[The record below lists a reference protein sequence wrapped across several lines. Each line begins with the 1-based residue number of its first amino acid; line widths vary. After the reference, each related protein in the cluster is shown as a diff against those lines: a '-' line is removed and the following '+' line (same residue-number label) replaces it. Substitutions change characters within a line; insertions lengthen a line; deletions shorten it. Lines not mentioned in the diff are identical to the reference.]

1 MKKFRLIFSFYLQEV
16 KNEVIHNPKA
26 AGLWLPRGILDGL
39 AIILIRNWL
48 ARNLNLGILVTL
60 IAAISLSFL
69 VAVLYSYSKLF
80 SSRRSSFL
88 LVTPIPFSDYLLE
101 KTAEIMAPNIE
112 LVFLL
117 GTPILLVGKLPL
129 GSALLILVT
138 IVLGILAASFLAVM
152 VVLFLVHWL
161 FSKKLL
167 IILGGFFALASTVLI
182 STFTRLGTIRLDLVK
197 LNILR
202 ISSSILLAESV
213 VAVGFLILIVSAPFL
228 LEKIYSNNRSKIL
241 GARLMTK
248 GGWRNRSQFNL
259 FSYAK
264 GGVSDIFIKEV
275 ILSLRNPMIWLR
287 FILVLAFFAFYP
299 ILKLKLVIDRSFF
312 FTLAFNVSFAT
323 LLVHIFMNE
332 VVINTF
338 ISETRR
344 LALVLTAPITTEK
357 IVFSKFIGSLCLS
370 LPLSILGV
378 AAFSAWAKT
387 GWLHL
392 GLSIFLVI
400 FINIG
405 VVGTLVGLGASNTD
419 LNRDI
424 SAYLDQFMVE
434 QVFITSPKSVFILM
448 AGTLVLL
455 ADLGLLFLA
464 YYFITIR
471 LASSLKTFAL
481 VAVVLIVFNFMT
493 ALTSLHL
500 GEKWL

>member
-1 MKKFRLIFSFYLQEV
+1 LQEV
-16 KNEVIHNPKA
+16 KNEVIHNPRT

-48 ARNLNLGILVTL
+48 ASNLNLGILVTL

-88 LVTPIPFSDYLLE
+88 LVAPIPFSDYLLE
-101 KTAEIMAPNIE
+101 KTAEIVAPNIE

-117 GTPILLVGKLPL
+117 GVPVLLVGKLPL
-129 GSALLILVT
+129 GLALLVLVT

-152 VVLFLVHWL
+152 VALFLAHWL

-167 IILGGFFALASTVLI
+167 ILAGFFALASTVLVSI
-182 STFTRLGTIRLDLVK
+182 FARLETIRLDLVK
-197 LNILR
+197 LNVFR
-202 ISSSILLAESV
+202 ISSSVLLVESV
-213 VAVGFLILIVSAPFL
+213 VAIGFLILTVNTPPL
-228 LEKIYSNNRSKIL
+228 LEKIYSNNRSKVL
-241 GARLMTK
+241 EARLMTK
-248 GGWRNRSQFNL
+248 GGWHSRAQFNL

-264 GGVSDIFIKEV
+264 GSVSDIFIKEV

-287 FILVLAFFAFYP
+287 FILVLTFFALYP
-299 ILKLKLVIDRSFF
+299 ILKLKLAVDRNFF
-312 FTLAFNVSFAT
+312 FALAFNVGFAT

-344 LALVLTAPITTEK
+344 LALMLTAPIATKE

-378 AAFSAWAKT
+378 AAFSAWAKM

-392 GLSIFLVI
+392 GLSVFLII

-424 SAYLDQFMVE
+424 STYLDQFMVE
-434 QVFITSPKSVFILM
+434 QVFITSPKSVLILM

-464 YYFITIR
+464 YYFIAIK
-471 LASSLKTFAL
+471 LAGSLKTFAL
-481 VAVVLIVFNFMT
+481 VTPVLIVFNFMT
-493 ALTSLHL
+493 AFTSLHL